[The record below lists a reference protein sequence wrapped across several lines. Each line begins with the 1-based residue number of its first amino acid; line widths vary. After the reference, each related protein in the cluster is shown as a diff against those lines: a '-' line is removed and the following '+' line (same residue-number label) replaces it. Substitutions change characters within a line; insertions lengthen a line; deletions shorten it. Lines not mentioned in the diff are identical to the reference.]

1 MGKIGI
7 KTGKNDEKNGTQ
19 ASEADKIPDVSIASR
34 ANDTGVS
41 QKLDTLL
48 EAVKN
53 MGDQLKQQDERL
65 RRQEERQACMTC
77 QLFLQPTAPQST
89 RSKNLWPLNLTSCHL
104 LRF

>member
-1 MGKIGI
+1 MGKSGK

-19 ASEADKIPDVSIASR
+19 ASEADKIPDVSIASG

-41 QKLDTLL
+41 QKL

-65 RRQEERQACMTC
+65 CRQEE
-77 QLFLQPTAPQST
+77 
-89 RSKNLWPLNLTSCHL
+89 
-104 LRF
+104 